1 MKKISI
7 ITILILS
14 YHLPAFC
21 QVGKQ
26 GSINVSVGGEA
37 LFANSTLR
45 QTHHPG
51 AGINV
56 KGEYVFAKHTSVTSS
71 IGYNYLAGKKSSAKR
86 FEAIESIPI
95 KAGLRY
101 YLGNFYAMA
110 EAGVLI
116 ERSFEAGEGIIFA
129 MAMGDEIVRQS
140 NGNSLDISLR
150 YERWGTRIYSSI
162 VGLRVAYEFRLK

>member
-1 MKKISI
+1 MKKILI
-7 ITILILS
+7 ITNLIIAYPVS
-14 YHLPAFC
+14 AFC
-21 QVGKQ
+21 QVGKK
-26 GSINVSVGGEA
+26 GSTNISVGGEA

-51 AGINV
+51 AGMNI
-56 KGEYVFAKHTSVTSS
+56 KGEYVFAKHTSVTTSV
-71 IGYNYLAGKKSSAKR
+71 GYNYLAGKKIDGKR
-86 FEAIESIPI
+86 QNPIESIPL

-116 ERSFEAGEGIIFA
+116 ERNFEAGNGMIYSV
-129 MAMGDEIVRQS
+129 AMGDEIVRQA

-162 VGLRVAYEFRLK
+162 VGLRIAYEFRLK